1 MSAVFIPYLWA
12 QIMILMMKR
21 YLGLTLVAVGIS
33 AISFAQVTYKNAIGA
48 RVSPVSYYDFFS
60 FSYKTFVTN
69 AGAIEVNAGIGHKS
83 YVGHSPF
90 TFAASAAYQH
100 HFAIP
105 VEGLNWYVGGGLTMY
120 NSFSDKNGGYR
131 GLGFGFFPTGGIDYK
146 FPTIP
151 LNLSAD
157 YRPSIFFTKPD
168 FQDSF
173 FATNFGISVRYVLG
187 SR

>member
-1 MSAVFIPYLWA
+1 MVKKFLA
-12 QIMILMMKR
+12 
-21 YLGLTLVAVGIS
+21 LTFTAICLCVGG
-33 AISFAQVTYKNAIGA
+33 FAQVTYKNAVGA
-48 RVSPVSYYDFFS
+48 RISPISYYDFFS
-60 FSYKTFVTN
+60 FSYKTFVAS
-69 AGAIEVNAGIGHKS
+69 AGAIEVDAGIGRKTYGDHN
-83 YVGHSPF
+83 PF

-146 FPTIP
+146 FPGIP
-151 LNLSAD
+151 LNLSTD
-157 YRPSIFFTKPD
+157 YRPTIFFAKPD

-173 FATNFGISVRYVLG
+173 YAANFAVSVRYVLG